1 MRPFARSLRLVPLF
15 PVALM
20 PFLASPAQAGDER
33 QLLAAINDYR
43 THSQRCE
50 WRTFRAA
57 PPLVLKSN
65 LALPVE
71 YRGELRRGLRDA
83 GYPAG
88 EVRTIRLSGARDAKA
103 AFRMLSG
110 DYCEDLLDRQ
120 VSDIGISRSGNQW
133 RVVLAQPMAT
143 AAQLGD
149 ARSAGQALLAQVNAA
164 RAKPRMCGWK
174 RFAAARPLT
183 WSSAL
188 GSAAQ
193 QHSRSMAKRD
203 YFSHE
208 GPDGDSPFDRA
219 RAAGYRG
226 KQVGENIAAGQGSPR
241 AAMDSWLA
249 SPGHCAN
256 LMNPRFTQVGAAYAS
271 ETRSENG
278 IYWTMM
284 FGAP

>member
-1 MRPFARSLRLVPLF
+1 MRPIVRLFCLLPPL
-15 PVALM
+15 PITLSAL
-20 PFLASPAQAGDER
+20 FASPAHASGER

-50 WRTFRAA
+50 WRTFQAA
-57 PPLVLKSN
+57 PPLLLKSK
-65 LALPVE
+65 LALPVG
-71 YRGELRRGLRDA
+71 YSGALRQGLRNA
-83 GYPAG
+83 GYQAG
-88 EVRTIRLSGARDAKA
+88 EVRSIRLSGARDAQA
-103 AFRMLSG
+103 AFTMLSD
-110 DYCEDLLDRQ
+110 DYCADLLDPQ

-133 RVVLAQPMAT
+133 RLVLARPMASS
-143 AAQLGD
+143 QLGD

-164 RAKPRMCGWK
+164 RAKPRMCGGK

-188 GSAAQ
+188 GTAAQ
-193 QHSRSMAKRD
+193 QHSRSMANRD
-203 YFSHE
+203 YFSHND
-208 GPDGDSPFDRA
+208 PNGDSPFDRA

-226 KQVGENIAAGQGSPR
+226 RQVGENIAAGQGSPR
-241 AAMDSWLA
+241 TAMDSWLA

-271 ETRSENG
+271 QTQSENG